1 MLGALS
7 PIHWIIIALFV
18 VPAIFLAFAKPGVGA
33 NRFGRSVVLG
43 LSFPDAVKRCI
54 FRYADFK
61 GRSGRGEYWYFY
73 LFNFTVGVF
82 LGLIVLFSNPTSPNL
97 FNGLALIL
105 QLIFSWGLI
114 LPNLAVAVA
123 VRRFHDRNMSGWWI
137 LCAAG
142 FGSLVLIYKF
152 AQPGTP
158 LERTS
163 ATDL

>member
-1 MLGALS
+1 
-7 PIHWIIIALFV
+7 V
-18 VPAIFLAFAKPGVGA
+18 V
-33 NRFGRSVVLG
+33 
-43 LSFPDAVKRCI
+43 
-54 FRYADFK
+54 
-61 GRSGRGEYWYFY
+61 
-73 LFNFTVGVF
+73 
-82 LGLIVLFSNPTSPNL
+82 VLFSDPASPSL
-97 FNGLALIL
+97 FNGLARIL
-105 QLIFSWGLI
+105 QAIFSLALI
-114 LPNLAVAVA
+114 LPNLAVA

>member
-1 MLGALS
+1 MLGSLS
-7 PIHWIIIALFV
+7 PIHWIIIGLFV

-54 FRYADFK
+54 FRYADFR
-61 GRSGRGEYWYFY
+61 GRSSRSEYWYFY
-73 LFNFTVGVF
+73 LFNFIFGVF
-82 LGLIVLFSNPTSPNL
+82 FGVVVLFSDPASPSL
-97 FNGLALIL
+97 FNGLARIL
-105 QLIFSWGLI
+105 QAIFSLALI
-114 LPNLAVAVA
+114 LPNLAVA